1 MNSDF
6 AVAPRDMY
14 QTRFSEIEVIRKAG
28 VIKQKRQNR
37 KKEKKKIKKRAIKTH
52 KNDWHLFVMKNK
64 WTRSSFL
71 VQRDTANWT

>member
-52 KNDWHLFVMKNK
+52 KND
-64 WTRSSFL
+64 
-71 VQRDTANWT
+71 